1 MAARPYNQTDL
12 IADWMADNGG
22 TPTECAHALQ
32 IKYETVKATWK
43 RIRRR
48 FGWQAQ

>member
-1 MAARPYNQTDL
+1 MNNRPYNQTDL

-22 TPTECAHALQ
+22 TPFQCADALG
-32 IKYETVKATWK
+32 IKRETVKSTW
-43 RIRRR
+43 RRLRRR